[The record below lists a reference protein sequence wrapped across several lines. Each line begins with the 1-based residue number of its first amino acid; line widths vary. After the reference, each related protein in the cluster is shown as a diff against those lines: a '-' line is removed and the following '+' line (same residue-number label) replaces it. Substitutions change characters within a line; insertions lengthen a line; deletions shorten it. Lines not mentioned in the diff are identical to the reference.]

1 MTTQP
6 QSQRGTD
13 ATSGLHPFDKDWSG
27 FVRMDTHCHS
37 HASDKPLNKAAGLIG
52 CVECYSP
59 PERVFDQAIAR
70 GMDFVTI
77 TDHDSIKGALELV
90 DRGFQRFIIG
100 EEVST
105 YFPEDHCLLHVLVW
119 GHTPKQH
126 EQIGKLG
133 LREDVYRLAAWIREN
148 NLAHSCAHPLY
159 VQNARLE
166 RWHIERATLLFKCF
180 ETRNGAHADTQNR
193 AIERFVDQL
202 TPGLVHRLVQA
213 HRIEPL
219 WPRVWEKGRTGGSD
233 DHALLNVGR
242 TWTSLPI
249 DAADRVSDPREF
261 LRRVMQGRSQS
272 GGVGGHS
279 ALLAHQLATV
289 GSNYYAKRLHAQQS
303 PSGRYLGSRLLRFAG
318 IKAESP
324 GKIRVAAYKATKRM
338 WQPRKARSLPVSKAL
353 RSQIRPLLEKYPDI
367 GQRLNPTLWVE
378 GAAVSQHDRMA
389 EFTQDLTEALS
400 RSMGSGL
407 VRSFRKRDPARISEH
422 LVSYAVLYLAQLPY
436 LISLFHQNK
445 ERNFIEKFEHE
456 TTQPGSGV
464 SVVERPMRV
473 SLFTDTIADVNGVCR
488 FIHNVAER
496 AHSSGRDLQV
506 IASTKLRCPDLPN
519 IYNFDPVFA
528 TKLPKYENLDLCLPP
543 LMRILRHIDKH
554 QPDVIHIS
562 TPGPVGCVGFLAA
575 KMLRIPV
582 LGVYHTDFPAY
593 IDRLF
598 DDSGLTRL
606 SESFMRGFYKP
617 FTAIFTRSEDYVQ
630 SLASLGLDR
639 ERIVSLMPGFDTKEF
654 NPGFADRTIWKR
666 FGVRAESV
674 KVLYVGRV
682 SVEKNLPLMVDI
694 WTMVQDSCRARGLD
708 AELIVVGDGP
718 YRETMARK
726 LLGQN
731 VHFLGFRHGE
741 ELSTLYASSDMFV
754 FPSTT
759 DTLGQVV
766 MESQGSALPVLVTD
780 VGGPKE
786 VVDHELTGF
795 VLSPKAAQEW
805 ADRLV
810 TLISDER
817 LRRRMGA
824 AAYERMQRFS
834 LVHSFEHFWQVHTKA
849 WHDHLAKL
857 GITRETAG
865 IAGAQR
871 PTDDAETRSPIG

>member
-1 MTTQP
+1 MTDSRP
-6 QSQRGTD
+6 HAPAGPS
-13 ATSGLHPFDKDWSG
+13 PFDKDWSG
-27 FVRMDTHCHS
+27 FVRMDMHCHS
-37 HASDKPLNKAAGLIG
+37 HASDKPLNKAVGLIG
-52 CVECYSP
+52 CPECFSH
-59 PERVFDQAIAR
+59 PEQVFDQAIAR

-77 TDHDSIKGALELV
+77 TDHDSIRGAMELV
-90 DRGFQRFIIG
+90 DRGFQRFIVG
-100 EEVST
+100 EEVSV

-119 GHTPKQH
+119 GHTPEQH
-126 EQIGKLG
+126 EQITRLG
-133 LREDVYRLAAWIREN
+133 LRDDVYAFAAWLREH
-148 NLAHSCAHPLY
+148 NLAHACAHPLY
-159 VQNARLE
+159 VQNSRLT

-180 ETRNGAHADTQNR
+180 EVRNGAHANTQNR

-202 TPGLVHRLVQA
+202 TPGFVHRLVQS
-213 HRIEPL
+213 HGIEPL

-249 DAADRVSDPREF
+249 DQDDRVVDVREF
-261 LRRVMQGRSQS
+261 VKRVMNGRSRA

-279 ALLAHQLATV
+279 ALLAHQIATV
-289 GSNYYAKRLHAQQS
+289 GSNYYAQRLHEQQS
-303 PSGRYLGSRLLRFAG
+303 PSGRYLGSRLLRFTG
-318 IKAESP
+318 IRADSP
-324 GKIRVAAYKATKRM
+324 GKLRVAAYKATKKM
-338 WQPRKARSLPVSKAL
+338 WQPRKGRSLPVSKAL
-353 RSQIRPLLEKYPDI
+353 RSQIGPLLEKYPDI
-367 GQRLNPTLWVE
+367 HERLNPARWAE
-378 GAAVSQHDRMA
+378 GAPVSEHDQMA

-436 LISLFHQNK
+436 LMSLFHQNK

-464 SVVERPMRV
+464 SVIERPMRV

-488 FIHNVAER
+488 FIQNVAER

-506 IASTKLRCPDLPN
+506 IASTKLACPDLPN
-519 IYNFDPVFA
+519 IFNFDPVFA

-593 IDRLF
+593 VDRLF

-606 SESFMRGFYKP
+606 SQSFMRGFYKP
-617 FTAIFTRSEDYVQ
+617 FTAIFTRSEDYVE
-630 SLASLGLDR
+630 SLAGMGLDR
-639 ERIVSLMPGFDTKEF
+639 ARIVSLMPGFDTTQF
-654 NPGFADRTIWKR
+654 NPGFADRSIWKR
-666 FGVRAESV
+666 LGVRAESV
-674 KVLYVGRV
+674 KVIYVGRV
-682 SVEKNLPLMVDI
+682 SVEKNLPFMVDV
-694 WTMVQDSCRARGLD
+694 WSRVQKACRERGLD

-718 YRETMARK
+718 YRETMAKK
-726 LLGQN
+726 LNGQH

-741 ELSTLYASSDMFV
+741 ELSTLYASSDLFV

-766 MESQGSALPVLVTD
+766 MESQGSGLPVLVTNI
-780 VGGPKE
+780 GGPKE
-786 VVDHELTGF
+786 VVDNDLTGF
-795 VLSPKAAQEW
+795 VLSADDPDGWAAHIVQ
-805 ADRLV
+805 
-810 TLISDER
+810 LIADER

-834 LVHSFEHFWQVHTKA
+834 LVHSFEHFWQVHTQA
-849 WHDHLAKL
+849 WHDHLAGL
-857 GITRETAG
+857 GITPETAG

-871 PTDDAETRSPIG
+871 PTDEADAPHAPAY